1 MKKYLLLIL
10 SMLSVSIGT
19 WADPTPFYTG
29 ASSTFEISG
38 GTITLNINASGEI
51 DAAVNDWQKWSF
63 GGNMPSDIAAA
74 KTAGFTTLKII
85 TAANVA
91 MTSGDGEGLYAFGNN
106 YQVLDLSQATVTLNN
121 GKVRLGGITNRACQ
135 PNIIVPAAYSSA
147 PGTFPAANQDG
158 NSITGGVNLYSID
171 GTTVNAAMNNSTVTT
186 ALTNISSTATRMK
199 IMNEVGAIDLTSVIT
214 SAMVTELSSSTYTI
228 DLMDIT
234 TVSSGSNDI
243 TVADG
248 VKVVCISDGVKSR
261 IKGTDDSNIT
271 VANPIISCTAENLDG
286 ELEKLDNAG
295 VAPTSITI
303 TSGELSSTDIT
314 SLNIEGL
321 TYLSLE
327 NATLAVNIN
336 TLTIPSTLQSLTLP
350 KNATPETAIDATLL
364 DKVKAAS
371 SLLYVYVPY
380 SGTQNANQTVA
391 DYVWANK
398 AGGLW
403 QAMHNEAYLKTAVY
417 VKVASN
423 VAGGVQLNELD
434 AKFGD
439 HDINASDATNY
450 PWQYIDLSET
460 FFGVAATNANTAPH
474 DKGYR
479 IILPDNLTGDN
490 MAIFASKPETDI
502 SDNPD
507 RGYRGKVAAVYSY
520 NGTKLSLLEIT
531 DNTYHT
537 NALADPRIV
546 RSGTTEIKVISG
558 SYNGTTFSKF
568 GPNLLAAINAA
579 DDTPGDGN
587 AANNHITKVTVAV
600 GTGIYTA
607 ADAIVSEATTF
618 YFNND
623 NLTNLDLSYTN
634 NSNVTIDVS
643 GCAGL
648 TNFQMNEAT
657 VAAVNAFNSTTP
669 LNNLATVSL
678 GHTTVGGNV
687 NLSGTSLTTDLEVDL
702 ANITGTL
709 NVSNTQATSFDFS
722 KLTAMSV
729 NASNTTALTSLNLN
743 GIKLNGMPDSG
754 TDAIASDNITARIG
768 TVEVTRTG
776 GNGGNYNNLTI
787 STAPSDEFDPNRIVP
802 GWSTITPEGNRYTVS
817 AIEKVLVEITA
828 AGNTLSDNV
837 DTALSTIG
845 GTPAPTAANVEIL
858 HVTGTLTTTDLEYIK
873 DNMPALKLLDLSEA
887 TLSGVTATDLT
898 TASANSKKI
907 STSTAIVLS
916 GLTNDESVILTDV
929 KTLQDAGFECV
940 AYYTS
945 KANKRLNV
953 YAYSGTVGKLKSS
966 SPAVIDNATGITF
979 LPRYYDTTPE
989 STSNQ
994 YPEAQPSLLTALG
1007 TLPPFSIDM
1016 TWLNIDKLG
1025 VNFGGLNENTHYLV
1039 IPQNSSAATITR
1051 SGIVYHNDF
1060 TTTGTDGVVDGTE
1073 HRYYHFGEN
1082 IYAVSTYKSQNG
1094 PWAQK
1099 AYFGGEATELGPW
1112 IPNKQSTAN
1121 LTYVNSTGHL
1131 GACIPY
1137 MSTRQTEAEIH
1148 AIAGTVNSTDI
1159 TSLSSG
1165 VTNSYLDLSRSTLS
1179 GDITWSSYSNAS
1191 VKIIVM
1197 PHEYSTTAS
1206 GLPTVGSCAQLYGI
1220 GCHLLS
1226 DVDASNGA
1234 KKCTLVY
1241 MAQKEGG
1248 MADMIKASNR
1258 IHPGLATRYNRVT
1271 SLIVGGPVNA
1281 FDLSTRTDG
1290 IDDNGHLMT
1299 SVDENNIMTVA
1310 GTGNSGSLS
1319 GYAGVMDYWDLSKV
1333 TLPIYNTRDGKD
1345 YCFDNS
1351 THTYATSDTSTDG
1364 FSYQNDLC
1372 FSMIG
1377 LVPDTYDPFS
1387 CKLPTDESVWRL
1399 PTDAFYNGHGMTE
1412 LNLPFNYQYIGNG
1425 AFTDTYLTHITTTD
1439 AINGNIVDNGE
1450 HTYTLSANLKE
1461 IGDNPGVGKAL
1472 DANQTVFPQ
1481 NREVYDVYVLAT
1493 DVPKCYANAFAANVL
1508 YGWGGFQGGTF
1519 PYCRDKY
1526 INGSNWFCVL
1536 RYPYKAAWDA
1546 AHSTSGARESGF
1558 DLASRRA
1565 APSTTLDLTTID
1577 NYEEMEAAYTDV
1589 YKIYTKKEQ
1598 TGAVDANGNAI
1609 LWPTFSELQRVS
1621 AQALTN
1627 EVWYDWAT
1635 AYNEQQEVNT
1645 SSSYDSGTYTTLEHA
1660 ADNDKHYDFEEYK
1673 GWHQFVLTQATYVES
1688 VEQNAPER
1696 EYEQKGWYTF
1706 CIPYDLTEDQVYEM
1720 LGVPYSTAQ
1729 YTNKVGNNRIK
1740 KSDESTEAGVIERI
1754 LPDIRTL
1761 KQVERTPGTPNVVSL
1776 RLTDNLTEA
1785 ISGKYSY
1792 WNVTNNTTGPTSDYV
1807 ECGTKGDPNAV
1818 VIKGGY
1824 PYYIQPYLLK
1834 GETVKNLGKY
1844 VMSRYGDKF
1853 KKTASCV
1860 NHDITMEYLGDKDA
1874 APKDR
1879 LATLKFAKPL
1889 EEHKIWAKYDDND
1902 DSTDP
1907 YEFHDKDNDIKYNY
1921 TFVGQFWDQKLPRY
1935 CYYTMEG
1942 TGNWYRLAANKNYT
1956 WNAYKCV
1963 IMATQEVD
1971 DTATHPQSGKFR
1983 KNSGEEGEIISFYP
1997 TIATGTTDLLDD
2009 ALRLAFLDG
2018 LDDYDFGSS
2027 SARRYMFTFDDVIM
2041 DSETDGQV
2049 TAIETLDGNSIVP
2062 ATGKVYNMAGQHVG
2076 NSLESLPKGM
2086 YIANGKK
2093 VIVK

>member
-1 MKKYLLLIL
+1 MKRYLLFII
-10 SMLSVSIGT
+10 SMLCVSIGT
-19 WADPTPFYTG
+19 WADAPVIPDGAYHFGKTPFTGSYFKVDDVNKTVTVHIATRNDLGYLTVNAGTGTNANNTLYLSDYSKVIVTGEMHSFDG
-29 ASSTFEISG
+29 AS
-38 GTITLNINASGEI
+38 
-51 DAAVNDWQKWSF
+51 WSSN
-63 GGNMPSDIAAA
+63 GHGSD
-74 KTAGFTTLKII
+74 GH
-85 TAANVA
+85 N
-91 MTSGDGEGLYAFGNN
+91 LYKFKDC
-106 YQVLDLSQATVTLNN
+106 VLDLSEATLVPFKQDYASDDDGYVIGDGSNYS
-121 GKVRLGGITNRACQ
+121 K
-135 PNIIVPAAYSSA
+135 NIIA
-147 PGTFPAANQDG
+147 PSGT
-158 NSITGGVNLYSID
+158 NLTTFKSKVHYPY
-171 GTTVNAAMNNSTVTT
+171 GTTAYTDVNYYTVSGTTITANINSTTLVCNLNLISTTDNSTLKLDNDIAGLIDLGTVASSTNSTVKTID
-186 ALTNISSTATRMK
+186 LTNI
-199 IMNEVGAIDLTSVIT
+199 
-214 SAMVTELSSSTYTI
+214 
-228 DLMDIT
+228 T
-234 TVSSGSNDI
+234 TTGTTDTNPI
-243 TVADG
+243 KVASD
-248 VKVVCISDGVKSR
+248 VKVVCLTDGVKNRVS
-261 IKGTDDSNIT
+261 GTDDIT
-271 VANPIISCTAENLDG
+271 VVDPVISCKASQLSE
-286 ELEKLDNAG
+286 ELPKRLDNG
-295 VAPTSITI
+295 ITPTSITI
-303 TSGELSSTDIT
+303 IKDNETPANNVLTDLSQF
-314 SLNIEGL
+314 NIEGL
-321 TYLSLE
+321 EYLSLQG
-327 NATLAVNIN
+327 ATLSGININ
-336 TLTIPSTLQSLTLP
+336 TLPIPSTLQALTLP
-350 KNATPETAIDATLL
+350 KSEDPKASFDAMKTNIADKTALY
-364 DKVKAAS
+364 
-371 SLLYVYVPY
+371 YVYAPY
-380 SGTQNANQTVA
+380 SGDQNANQTVA
-391 DYVWANK
+391 DYVWVNK
-398 AGGLW
+398 PGGLW
-403 QAMHNEAYLKTAVY
+403 QAMEKENHLRTAVY
-417 VKVASN
+417 VKVACD
-423 VAGGVQLNELD
+423 VASGVQLNEDD
-434 AKFGD
+434 AKFGNHGIVAPEGD
-439 HDINASDATNY
+439 NY
-450 PWQYIDLSET
+450 PWQFIDLSAT

-479 IILPDNLTGDN
+479 IILPDNLTGDH
-490 MAIFASKPETDI
+490 MAIFASKPVKSGDAG
-502 SDNPD
+502 SDT

-531 DNTYHT
+531 DKTYHPD
-537 NALADPRIV
+537 ALADSRIV

-558 SYNGTTFSKF
+558 SYGGTTFSKL
-568 GPNLLAAINAA
+568 GPNLLTAINAA
-579 DDTPGDGN
+579 DDTPGDN
-587 AANNHITKVTVAV
+587 TTNHITKVTVAV
-600 GTGIYTA
+600 GDGIYTDE
-607 ADAIVSEATTF
+607 DAKVSSATTF
-618 YFNND
+618 TFDND

-634 NSNVTIDVS
+634 NSYVTIDVS

-657 VAAVNAFNSTTP
+657 VAAVDAHGING
-669 LNNLATVSL
+669 LATVSL
-678 GHTTVGGNV
+678 GHAIVSGDV
-687 NLSGTSLTTDLEVDL
+687 VLSNTNSTNTSLTSDLEVDL
-702 ANITGTL
+702 ANIGGTL
-709 NVSNTQATSFDFS
+709 NVSGTNATSFDFS
-722 KLTAMSV
+722 KLTAKSV
-729 NASNTTALTSLNLN
+729 DASGTTALTSLNLN

-754 TDAIASDNITARIG
+754 TDAISSDNITARIG
-768 TVEVTRTG
+768 TVEVTRSS
-776 GNGGNYNNLTI
+776 GNYSNLTI
-787 STAPSDEFDPNRIVP
+787 STASADDFDQDRIVP
-802 GWSTITPEGNRYTVS
+802 TNPATNGYTVS

-828 AGNTLSDNV
+828 AGSTLSNNV
-837 DTALSTIG
+837 ATALSAIG

-858 HVTGTLTTTDLEYIK
+858 HVTETLTAEDITYIK

-898 TASANSKKI
+898 TASASSKKI
-907 STSTAIVLS
+907 STSTAIVLP

-1197 PHEYSTTAS
+1197 PHEYTTTAS

-1299 SVDENNIMTVA
+1299 SVDANNVMTVT

-1399 PTDAFYNGHGMTE
+1399 PTKAFYNGHGMTE
-1412 LNLPFNYQYIGNG
+1412 LNLPFNYQYIGNS

-1439 AINGNIVDNGE
+1439 ASGNIVDNGPKS
-1450 HTYTLSANLKE
+1450 YTLSANLKE
-1461 IGDNPGVGKAL
+1461 VGDNPGAGKAL
-1472 DANQTVFPQ
+1472 DADQTVFPQ

-1526 INGSNWFCVL
+1526 INGDNWFCVL

-1565 APSTTLDLTTID
+1565 APSTTPNLTTID

-1609 LWPTFSELQRVS
+1609 LWPTFSELKRVS
-1621 AQALTN
+1621 YQALTN
-1627 EVWYDWAT
+1627 EVWYDWDT
-1635 AYNEQQEVNT
+1635 AYNGQQEVNT
-1645 SSSYDSGTYTTLEHA
+1645 SSSYDSSYTPSLGTDES
-1660 ADNDKHYDFEEYK
+1660 NHYDFEEYK

-1688 VEQNAPER
+1688 VEQNATER
-1696 EYEQKGWYTF
+1696 EYKQKGWYTF
-1706 CIPYDLTEDQVYEM
+1706 CIPFDLTEDQVYEM

-1729 YTNKVGNNRIK
+1729 YTNKVDGNTIK
-1740 KSDESTEAGVIERI
+1740 KADDVGGNERI

-1761 KQVERTPGTPNVVSL
+1761 ESVTRTPGTNGTTNVIRFIMSKDLKTDPIVTGGYDFLSINNSGEGPNNHYQ
-1776 RLTDNLTEA
+1776 D
-1785 ISGKYSY
+1785 
-1792 WNVTNNTTGPTSDYV
+1792 
-1807 ECGTKGDPNAV
+1807 CGTNVAGEKI
-1818 VIKGGY
+1818 VIKGGH
-1824 PYYIQPYLLK
+1824 PYYIKPYLQD
-1834 GETVKNLGKY
+1834 GITVKNLGKY

-1853 KKTASCV
+1853 KQTASCA
-1860 NHDITMEYLGDKDA
+1860 NNNETMEYLGA
-1874 APKDR
+1874 SETN
-1879 LATLKFAKPL
+1879 LATLKFARPF
-1889 EEHKIWAKYDDND
+1889 EEHKIQAYLNKPGEEGYAKHHDND
-1902 DSTDP
+1902 
-1907 YEFHDKDNDIKYNY
+1907 KKYYY
-1921 TFVGQFWDQKLPRY
+1921 TFIGQFWDQKLPRY

-1942 TGNWYRLAANKNYT
+1942 TGDWYRLASDKSYT

-1963 IMATQEVD
+1963 ILCTQEVED
-1971 DTATHPQSGKFR
+1971 EHTTSGKFR
-1983 KNSGEEGEIISFYP
+1983 DTDKCNYP
-1997 TIATGTTDLLDD
+1997 TIENGTTDKLDGT
-2009 ALRLAFLDG
+2009 LSLAFLDG
-2018 LDDYDFGSS
+2018 IDDYDFINSS
-2027 SARRYMFTFDDVIM
+2027 RECIFLFDEDIM
-2041 DSETDGQV
+2041 DLGDGSQT
-2049 TAIETLDGNSIVP
+2049 TAIEVLDGERIAPVR
-2062 ATGKVYNMAGQHVG
+2062 GKVYNMAGQYVG
-2076 NSLESLPKGM
+2076 NSLEGLSKGM
-2086 YIANGKK
+2086 YIVNGKK
-2093 VIVK
+2093 YVIK